1 MNAQQCDKCIQIW
14 MMLDELYTQQKI
26 AIDAPDTNNPASI
39 SALATMRLQSL
50 FWQIDFGL
58 KQKLKP

>member
-14 MMLDELYTQQKI
+14 MTLDELHTQQKI
-26 AIDAPDTNNPASI
+26 AIDAPYTNNPAPI

-50 FWQIDFGL
+50 FAN
-58 KQKLKP
+58 

>member
-1 MNAQQCDKCIQIW
+1 